1 MRLLFY
7 CIGDATHGMGHAVRC
22 IRLAHEL
29 RARGVEC
36 EFLTVEDTP
45 GEKRIVDEF
54 LMAFTG
60 RDEDECAVMLEK
72 LQRAW
77 SYDGLV
83 IDLEHGPSREL
94 LETVR
99 PMYPKVITLGGVGF
113 AVADPDIIGQLA
125 DLQIY
130 QSVGPFD
137 QVRGKALTGP
147 EWIIIDPKLRDCM
160 PDPDGPIVVAMGGGD
175 PHNLTEIA
183 MRKLEGHNLRVIC
196 GPARAPIPGTII
208 APESLVPYLDGA
220 SLYVGALGMTVYE
233 ALCAGVPCLVTNWS
247 EDHEQTAKELRGH
260 GVANLGLWP
269 AFSEVDLAPL
279 IGSRVPAQVWK
290 RNSEAGRAL
299 IDGRGGARVAE
310 EICRIAA
317 Q

>member
-7 CIGDATHGMGHAVRC
+7 VVGDHDHGFGHIIRC

-36 EFLTVEDTP
+36 EFLTTEDTP

-60 RDEDECAVMLEK
+60 RGEDECAVMLEK

-99 PMYPKVITLGGVGF
+99 PVYPTVITLGGVGF

-147 EWIIIDPKLRDCM
+147 EWIIVDPKLADCT
-160 PDPDGPIVVAMGGGD
+160 PDPNGPIVVARGGGD

-183 MRKLEGHNLRVIC
+183 MRKLEGQNLRVIC
-196 GPARAPIPGTII
+196 GPARTPISGTII
-208 APESLVPYLDGA
+208 APDSLVPYLDGA
-220 SLYVGALGMTVYE
+220 SLYIGALGMTVYE

-247 EDHEQTAKELRGH
+247 EDHERTAKVLETL
-260 GVANLGLWP
+260 GVINLGQWHEFEDVPLAGLIAP
-269 AFSEVDLAPL
+269 AMLDWRGTS
-279 IGSRVPAQVWK
+279 
-290 RNSEAGRAL
+290 NAGRSL
-299 IDGRGGARVAE
+299 VDGRGGARVAE
-310 EICRIAA
+310 EICRLSIE
-317 Q
+317 